1 MPLWCHLSPAA
12 TTLCTVLHRTALYCT
27 ALHHLAPHQVS
38 SAQLSQLPERVRKAK
53 ENTFLFHFKRPGAC
67 LKKWQIKEFT
77 FNLHYILVWFP
88 LNPAFP
94 GSRLLR
100 IGACTNV
107 LRMYNKSIAN
117 PFTSTLVSVSVFFQ
131 HQLEESEKSVKADLW
146 CSEELG
152 LPGKTDKTCKVGST
166 LTFRLV
172 FLMPDA
178 LRKTVF
184 RYIADG
190 ALVFFSLQNP

>member
-1 MPLWCHLSPAA
+1 MENICRFDAILAQRQQHYALY
-12 TTLCTVLHRTALYCT
+12 CTVWHRTALYCT

-117 PFTSTLVSVSVFFQ
+117 PFTSTLVSVSVFFSASTRGKREICKGWAVTQ
-131 HQLEESEKSVKADLW
+131 WRAGFAWQNRQDL
-146 CSEELG
+146 
-152 LPGKTDKTCKVGST
+152 
-166 LTFRLV
+166 
-172 FLMPDA
+172 
-178 LRKTVF
+178 
-184 RYIADG
+184 
-190 ALVFFSLQNP
+190 